1 MKKRPFI
8 VVVDDDQQMLK
19 LLSRILELE
28 GFDVAVVTDGR
39 SALRLLEERRP
50 DLLILD
56 IIMPGLSG
64 FEVLDLVRQR
74 SDVPVIMLTVVTDV
88 DSLRRAL
95 AAGADDYV
103 TKPFSPRELV
113 ARIRAKL
120 RRAGSARDTLVGT
133 ASLLFL

>member
-8 VVVDDDQQMLK
+8 VVAEDDRQTGK

-28 GFDVAVVTDGR
+28 GFDVTVVTDGK
-39 SALRLLEERRP
+39 SALRLLDERKP

-56 IIMPGLSG
+56 IIMPELDG
-64 FEVLDLVRQR
+64 FEVLDLVRER
-74 SDVPVIMLTVVTDV
+74 SDVPVIMLTVIPTV

-120 RRAGSARDTLVGT
+120 RRTRSVSDTLAGT
-133 ASLLFL
+133 AALLFL

>member
-8 VVVDDDQQMLK
+8 VVADDDQQMLK
-19 LLSRILELE
+19 LLSRVLELE

-39 SALRLLEERRP
+39 LALRLLEERRP

-74 SDVPVIMLTVVTDV
+74 SDIPVIMLTVIADV
-88 DSLRRAL
+88 DSLRQAL

-120 RRAGSARDTLVGT
+120 RRAGSAGDTIYATKQPAG
-133 ASLLFL
+133 

>member
-8 VVVDDDQQMLK
+8 VVADDDQQMLR

-39 SALRLLEERRP
+39 SALQLLEERRP

-74 SDVPVIMLTVVTDV
+74 WNIPVIMLTVITDV
-88 DSLRRAL
+88 DSLRQAL

>member
-8 VVVDDDQQMLK
+8 VVADDDQQMLK
-19 LLSRILELE
+19 LLSRVLELE

-74 SDVPVIMLTVVTDV
+74 WDIPVIMLTVIADV

-120 RRAGSARDTLVGT
+120 RRAGSARDTLAGT
-133 ASLLFL
+133 ASPLFL